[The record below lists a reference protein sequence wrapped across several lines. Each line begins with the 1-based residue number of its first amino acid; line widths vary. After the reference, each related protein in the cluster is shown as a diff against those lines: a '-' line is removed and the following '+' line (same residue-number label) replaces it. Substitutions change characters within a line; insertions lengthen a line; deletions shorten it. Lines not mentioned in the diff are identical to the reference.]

1 MSKVENAFY
10 IPSKQKQIRLG
21 LKKLKNNN
29 REVYQ
34 WNKNHGKFEKIRRDN
49 IL

>member
-10 IPSKQKQIRLG
+10 IPSNQKQIRLG

-29 REVYQ
+29 RNTYQ
-34 WNKNHGKFEKIRRDN
+34 WNKNHGKFEKTIVSS
-49 IL
+49 I